1 MNRDSPAPSSGM
13 GLVFCAA
20 RSMGIVSHT
29 YDLHSGFDLLHTDIK
44 ERPEFIFWHPPYWDI
59 IQYCA
64 SYSAAGTLRVWRAAQ
79 ADQAMIPHREGRTRG
94 SRMLCADELWRLGG
108 HDPYSLIMIRRF
120 GRDPSGSYSVA
131 GCGKC
136 QKLGE

>member
-1 MNRDSPAPSSGM
+1 M
-13 GLVFCAA
+13 VFQE
-20 RSMGIVSHT
+20 GI
-29 YDLHSGFDLLHTDIK
+29 LLHLDK
-44 ERPEFIFWHPPYWDI
+44 
-59 IQYCA
+59 QAYCA
-64 SYSAAGTLRVWRAAQ
+64 SYSVAGTLRVWRAAQ
-79 ADQAMIPHREGRTRG
+79 ADQAMIPHGEGRTRG

-136 QKLGE
+136 QKLGEEVSRSGPASRRPLLSFELFLGGDE

>member
-1 MNRDSPAPSSGM
+1 M
-13 GLVFCAA
+13 VFQE
-20 RSMGIVSHT
+20 GI
-29 YDLHSGFDLLHTDIK
+29 LLHLDK
-44 ERPEFIFWHPPYWDI
+44 
-59 IQYCA
+59 QACCA

-136 QKLGE
+136 QKLGEYVSRSGPASRRPLLSFELFLGGDE

>member
-1 MNRDSPAPSSGM
+1 M
-13 GLVFCAA
+13 VFQE
-20 RSMGIVSHT
+20 GI
-29 YDLHSGFDLLHTDIK
+29 LLHLDK
-44 ERPEFIFWHPPYWDI
+44 
-59 IQYCA
+59 QAYCA

-108 HDPYSLIMIRRF
+108 HDPYSLIMIRRY
-120 GRDPSGSYSVA
+120 PSGSYSVA

>member
-1 MNRDSPAPSSGM
+1 MV
-13 GLVFCAA
+13 LQE
-20 RSMGIVSHT
+20 GI
-29 YDLHSGFDLLHTDIK
+29 LLHLDK
-44 ERPEFIFWHPPYWDI
+44 
-59 IQYCA
+59 QAYCA

-120 GRDPSGSYSVA
+120 DRDPSGSDSVA